1 MRVLPRMMTTA
12 LMMMM
17 MILAL
22 SATPT
27 KAENLYDVVWDGT
40 LTAIWQ
46 AGDYQPLYQS
56 RMILVSSTP
65 NPGLGGMAPSPL
77 NLDFS
82 SDKQFRFTLS
92 APEGQAFRIVPP
104 ALPLGAVFEFEKAL
118 KVSVGSAGVVPGAMF
133 PGTVDSI
140 QFGGLQGSAPPVL
153 NSSFDYGSA
162 SFNPAIGPQFE
173 QVVTFGLSAPLTF
186 TSLMMTFTAPP
197 EMTLSTTATPYVV
210 IEASTSGFFDWEA
223 GHGLA
228 PPDPGVWV
236 SLVAVP
242 EIDPASA
249 GSVMTLVFGA
259 LGLAECRVRRRPLS

>member
-1 MRVLPRMMTTA
+1 MRALPRMMTTA
-12 LMMMM
+12 LMM

-27 KAENLYDVVWDGT
+27 KAENIYDIVWDGT

-46 AGDYQPLYQS
+46 AGDYQPVYQS

-65 NPGLGGMAPSPL
+65 NPGLGGMSPAPL

-82 SDKQFRFTLS
+82 TDKQLRFTLS
-92 APEGQAFRIVPP
+92 APAGQAFRIVPP

-118 KVSVGSAGVVPGAMF
+118 KVTVGSAGVVTGAMF

-153 NSSFDYGSA
+153 NASFDYGSA

-197 EMTLSTTATPYVV
+197 EMTLSTTAAPYVV
-210 IEASTSGFFDWEA
+210 IEASTTGFFDWEA

-242 EIDPASA
+242 EIDPASCGNA
-249 GSVMTLVFGA
+249 LSLVLGA
-259 LGLAECRVRRRPLS
+259 LGLTERLARRRLLS

>member
-12 LMMMM
+12 LMMM

-82 SDKQFRFTLS
+82 SISFVSRS
-92 APEGQAFRIVPP
+92 APR
-104 ALPLGAVFEFEKAL
+104 
-118 KVSVGSAGVVPGAMF
+118 KVRRSESF
-133 PGTVDSI
+133 PRPCR
-140 QFGGLQGSAPPVL
+140 SAP
-153 NSSFDYGSA
+153 SSS
-162 SFNPAIGPQFE
+162 SKK
-173 QVVTFGLSAPLTF
+173 
-186 TSLMMTFTAPP
+186 
-197 EMTLSTTATPYVV
+197 
-210 IEASTSGFFDWEA
+210 
-223 GHGLA
+223 
-228 PPDPGVWV
+228 
-236 SLVAVP
+236 
-242 EIDPASA
+242 
-249 GSVMTLVFGA
+249 
-259 LGLAECRVRRRPLS
+259 R